1 MPANIA
7 QGGSSQQRIADSV
20 RQRIA
25 VRMACRTY
33 LEGDAHSTQ
42 NKLTSSD
49 EAMQIV
55 PKAGPNGSR
64 KHGRR
69 RRRLF
74 LVFANKPG

>member
-25 VRMACRTY
+25 VRVACRTF

-49 EAMQIV
+49 EAM
-55 PKAGPNGSR
+55 
-64 KHGRR
+64 
-69 RRRLF
+69 
-74 LVFANKPG
+74 